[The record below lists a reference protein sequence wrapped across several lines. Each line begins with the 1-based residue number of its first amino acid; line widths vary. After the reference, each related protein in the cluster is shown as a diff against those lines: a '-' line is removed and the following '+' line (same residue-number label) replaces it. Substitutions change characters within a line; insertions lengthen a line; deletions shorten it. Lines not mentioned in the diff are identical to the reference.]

1 MPLIIVAAANEI
13 TSGSPAE
20 KISVVLN
27 LPAVLWALVFT
38 FLWDLIDSWIRG
50 RNLKFLRTPTFWI
63 YVMFHAGL
71 SILATIALAKTFNTA
86 WVIGLVAAISN
97 EMILS
102 NANIT
107 FGNANILPLLD
118 KFKALHVVMQQ
129 KIDDISTSETRELIE
144 KLSELPLSKLEA
156 KLTTLLV
163 QNGKQPADI
172 NKELADLRIACAG
185 NDKLMAAKLAND
197 FIQLDPVGAKNAA
210 S

>member
-107 FGNANILPLLD
+107 FGNANIMPLLD
-118 KFKALHVVMQQ
+118 KFRALRVVMEQE
-129 KIDDISTSETRELIE
+129 IDAISKSETSQLI
-144 KLSELPLSKLEA
+144 KKLSKLPLETLQA
-156 KLTTLLV
+156 NLTTLLV
-163 QNGKQPADI
+163 QSGKQPAEI
-172 NKELADLRIACAG
+172 NQKLADLTAACAG
-185 NDKLMAAKLAND
+185 NQQLLTTKLAND

-210 S
+210 R